1 MEAGHRLRELASDLT
16 GVRAA
21 ALSLGARFR
30 GRRTEA
36 RRPERRRTAAI
47 EEDMANNVLSANM
60 TIELL

>member
-1 MEAGHRLRELASDLT
+1 MT

-21 ALSLGARFR
+21 ALSLGARLR

-47 EEDMANNVLSANM
+47 EEDMATSVLSANM